1 MLTATAAS
9 GMVDSNLIFSFFE
22 FELIDS
28 VDLEDLE
35 AVPKSAADVE
45 GLLQSFDFLNQLN
58 RLLILNK

>member
-22 FELIDS
+22 FESIDS

-35 AVPKSAADVE
+35 AVPKSAADLE
-45 GLLQSFDFLNQLN
+45 DFLKQLN